1 MADAKTRPHRT
12 SMEGMIWNANHV
24 LEQALN
30 PGLRGI
36 PKAYFMDCAA
46 ICVMSLVE
54 AGFIFSGNV
63 GTGILMEKNE
73 DGSWSAPVACGLS
86 GIGYGIMIG
95 AALKDVIIF
104 IPSKA
109 EIRSFFMAGLK
120 LGGQANFTV
129 GPFGRDFEGSIAGGP
144 SGLRSTLAISY
155 SKGAFL
161 GLSLEG
167 AVISPRKKVNSKF
180 YNNPGATPE
189 AILGGQISIPVDKIT
204 MLQEVVDKL
213 GKLAAGMTEVPGAA
227 EKEKAEKAKEEA
239 DKMAE
244 EIHEEEDVIEVDA
257 KAEAEKEQK

>member
-1 MADAKTRPHRT
+1 MADAKARPGLT

-36 PKAYFMDCAA
+36 PKGFFIDSVA
-46 ICVMSLVE
+46 ICVMSVVE

-63 GTGILMEKNE
+63 GTGILMQKND

-86 GIGYGIMIG
+86 GIGFGILIG

-109 EIRSFFMAGLK
+109 DLRSFFTAGLK
-120 LGGQANFTV
+120 LGGQSNITV
-129 GPFGRDFEGSIAGGP
+129 GPIGRDFEGAFAAGP
-144 SGLRSTLAISY
+144 SGLRSTLAMSY
-155 SKGAFL
+155 SQGAFL
-161 GLSLEG
+161 GCSLEG
-167 AVISPRKKVNSKF
+167 AVIAPRRKVNTKF

-189 AILGGQISIPVDKIT
+189 HILGGQIGIPADKIT
-204 MLQEVVDKL
+204 MLQDVVDKL
-213 GKLAAGMTEVPGAA
+213 GKLATGMTEVPGAA

-239 DKMAE
+239 DKVAE
-244 EIHEEEDVIEVDA
+244 EMHEEEDVIEIDA
-257 KAEAEKEQK
+257 KAEAEKEQE